1 MTESYEGGFDVR
13 PAALRRVSHVYAE
26 QWRNA
31 VEARDLLQAAFD
43 RDRRTLGDDEYGAE
57 LAKKLPEIESRIFTA
72 LQSHLDELDRIA
84 AGLHVSAA
92 NYELA
97 DRPTDG
103 A

>member
-13 PAALRRVSHVYAE
+13 PAAQRRGPTRRRKR
-26 QWRNA
+26 RNA

-43 RDRRTLGDDEYGAE
+43 RDRGTLGDDEYGAE

-72 LQSHLDELDRIA
+72 LRSHLDELDRIA

-97 DRPTDG
+97 DRPADG
-103 A
+103 S